1 MENIAV
7 GNVVVIFQDDQGVE
21 TKRVNYPIDVDAET
35 FELLKGKDYRRQYER
50 TRCDVTETRYAG
62 MGFKVRARR
71 INWNRKIRSFF

>member
-1 MENIAV
+1 MRNIAV

-21 TKRVNYPIDVDAET
+21 TKRVSRPIDVNSET

-50 TRCDVTETRYAG
+50 IYCDITETHYAE
-62 MGFKVRARR
+62 MGIKVRARR

>member
-1 MENIAV
+1 MANIAV
-7 GNVVVIFQDDQGVE
+7 GKVVVIFQDDQGVE
-21 TKRVNYPIDVDAET
+21 TKRLSRPIDVDSET

-50 TRCDVTETRYAG
+50 IHCGVVETSYVE

>member
-1 MENIAV
+1 MMNIAV
-7 GNVVVIFQDDQGVE
+7 GSVVVIFQNDQGVE
-21 TKRVNYPIDVDAET
+21 TKRLSLPTEVDSET

-50 TRCDVTETRYAG
+50 NTCNTTEARYAE